1 MTLEHIF
8 EGESY
13 VNLWRFLGLLPIFLL
28 IPTFFLLGLCS
39 LYILDMNILLD
50 RILHAFSL
58 LPTHSVN
65 SPTPPTIVLPISYS
79 FPAVRLLIPWLQQVH
94 THLGLCT
101 GSYFTLDCFYTELSP
116 DSKPGRKVS
125 VPCMLQ
131 CLSGSPV
138 CWGQHLYS
146 QLLVSQGNCWE

>member
-1 MTLEHIF
+1 M
-8 EGESY
+8 
-13 VNLWRFLGLLPIFLL
+13 NLWRFLGLLPIFLL

-79 FPAVRLLIPWLQQVH
+79 FPAVRLLIP
-94 THLGLCT
+94 
-101 GSYFTLDCFYTELSP
+101 
-116 DSKPGRKVS
+116 
-125 VPCMLQ
+125 
-131 CLSGSPV
+131 
-138 CWGQHLYS
+138 
-146 QLLVSQGNCWE
+146 